1 MSNISNGAVRPFQ
14 LLRNPFFVLRVDP
27 TTPLDRISEAVE
39 DALADGEVP
48 EDDIVAAREAL
59 INPRQRTGAELSY
72 LFDSPPSH
80 VARLVTALN
89 GSAPSAILKEAERT
103 APLSRSNFLA
113 EVSAR
118 SPASSDVLFSIL
130 DAHAQI
136 SSADLLAKIQ
146 SVRRQAGIVSPS
158 LDAVEEALSTVY
170 EQHVKTILAGLKNA
184 DSAAAPLRECTR
196 RILAVPDE
204 DRLEALD
211 RLLRAYAQFASSEL
225 GELEEHI
232 TALAERLTTRQAT
245 TGDIGELL
253 NHLRRW
259 LDLAQPLIDSEAQ
272 KGRDETRS
280 RQLYFTIR
288 NLCIDRA
295 NEQSD
300 FASALAISEVA
311 SEIFRSLPRASEQLA
326 EDAQLLKERITEG
339 KITPLNKF
347 IDSVSKWAIAADLEN
362 GGFGPSAKG
371 AAHDLWNLFLATLA
385 ELKDSNFADLPW
397 ILVRGLAINL
407 NNEENSPVAAMAII
421 EQLLRLSRDT
431 IPSADVIE
439 KLRDDLRAVTKNANE
454 KRVLKLVEGGNTS
467 AALRGLDEVLQ
478 TDLPSEDRARYS
490 QLRSKLQSQRN
501 VRFARWGFFGLIAVV
516 LIGANL
522 SNNSGPS
529 SQRPASPKR
538 PVEAPLPPYQAPRPN
553 SDAFPA
559 PSRMPSSTVEQ
570 TDQSELKPPIGSG
583 GLLTRSNIRY
593 CRFQKARLESIEG
606 DLRNSLE
613 TEQFNKLADDY
624 NARCFNFRYY
634 ENDLRIVE
642 EEVRGRAA
650 TLIQEG
656 RTISAAWRL
665 LPTPSN
671 VPGLG
676 SSPFDAK
683 PVTQTVPATQLP
695 PEILGLPASRPEI
708 PPLDDAATNLL
719 DLDIAN
725 AVQKRLLELG
735 FFRGPVNGVWGP
747 QSRSALRAFK
757 LVNGLPTDD
766 IYDVATAG
774 RLSSTAAIRG
784 IPGGKPTTPA
794 APIQEAYYAPH
805 GGATLNPLNRNDAAR
820 IHNKLRE
827 LGYYRASNNNL
838 WSAASRDALREFK
851 VRNGLEAN
859 DVWDIDTEQRLM
871 AATALSTPADLEAAF
886 SAVVAGAWT
895 TDLRA
900 CLGATGGSD
909 ALIVTMTTKGA
920 ETEGARCD
928 FQSFSGSGV
937 TWKVAAVCAVS
948 GETRK
953 TTISLT
959 RSNDALTWSSP
970 KGTTKYLRC
979 PS

>member
-1 MSNISNGAVRPFQ
+1 MSNISKGAVRSFQ

-48 EDDIVAAREAL
+48 EADIVAAREAL

-72 LFDSPPSH
+72 LFDTPPSH
-80 VARLVTALN
+80 VDRLVRALN
-89 GSAPSAILKEAERT
+89 GSTPSAILKEAERT
-103 APLSRSNFLA
+103 APLSRSNLLA
-113 EVSAR
+113 DVSAR

-136 SSADLLAKIQ
+136 SSSDLLAKIQ
-146 SVRRQAGIVSPS
+146 SARRQAGMVSPS
-158 LDAVEEALSTVY
+158 LEVVEEALSTLY
-170 EQHVKTILAGLKNA
+170 EQHIKAMLAGLKNA
-184 DSAAAPLRECTR
+184 YSAAAPLREGTR
-196 RILAVPDE
+196 RILAAPDE
-204 DRLEALD
+204 DRLQALD
-211 RLLRAYAQFASSEL
+211 RLLRAYSQFASSEL

-232 TALAERLTTRQAT
+232 TQLVEQLRTRPAT

-253 NHLRRW
+253 DHLRRW
-259 LDLAQPLIDSEAQ
+259 LNLAQPLIDSEAQ

-280 RQLYFTIR
+280 RQLCFTIR
-288 NLCIDRA
+288 SLCIDRA
-295 NEQSD
+295 NEHGD
-300 FASALAISEVA
+300 FASALSISEVA

-339 KITPLNKF
+339 KITPLKKF
-347 IDSVSKWAIAADLEN
+347 IDGVSKWTIAADLEN
-362 GGFGPSAKG
+362 SGFGSSAKG
-371 AAHDLWNLFLATLA
+371 AAHELWNLFLATVA
-385 ELKDSNFADLPW
+385 ELEGSNLADLPW
-397 ILVRGLAINL
+397 ILVRGLAIDL
-407 NNEENSPVAAMAII
+407 NNEENSPVAARVII

-431 IPSADVIE
+431 TPSADFIE

-454 KRVLKLVEGGNTS
+454 KRVLKLVESGNTS

-478 TDLPSEDRARYS
+478 TDLPPEDRALYS

-501 VRFARWGFFGLIAVV
+501 VRFAKWVFFGLIAAA

-529 SQRPASPKR
+529 SQRPAPSTR
-538 PVEAPLPPYQAPRPN
+538 PVEAPSPPYQVPRPS
-553 SDAFPA
+553 SDTFPA
-559 PSRMPSSTVEQ
+559 PTWTPPTPAEQ
-570 TDQSELKPPIGSG
+570 ADLSEVKPPTGSG
-583 GLLTRSNIRY
+583 SLLTRSNIRY
-593 CRFQKARLESIEG
+593 CRFQKARLKSIEG
-606 DLRNSLE
+606 DLRNSFE
-613 TEQFNKLADDY
+613 TDEFNKLADDY
-624 NARCFNFRYY
+624 NARCSNFRYY

-642 EEVRGRAA
+642 EEVRSRAA

-656 RTISAAWRL
+656 RSMSATWRSR
-665 LPTPSN
+665 PTSSSA
-671 VPGLG
+671 PGPG

-683 PVTQTVPATQLP
+683 PVTPTVPTTQLP
-695 PEILGLPASRPEI
+695 PELPGVPASRSETSQ
-708 PPLDDAATNLL
+708 LDDPATNLL
-719 DLDIAN
+719 DLDVAN

-757 LVNGLPTDD
+757 KANSLPADD
-766 IYDVATAG
+766 IYDGATAG
-774 RLSSTAAIRG
+774 RLGSTAVIRAM
-784 IPGGKPTTPA
+784 PGGKPTTPA
-794 APIQEAYYAPH
+794 DPIQDSYYAPR
-805 GGATLNPLNRNDAAR
+805 GGATVNPLNRNDAAR

-838 WSAASRDALREFK
+838 WSAASRDALKEFK
-851 VRNGLEAN
+851 MRNGLEAN

-871 AATALSTPADLEAAF
+871 AANAPSTPADLEAAF

-900 CLGATGGSD
+900 CQGATGGSD
-909 ALIVTMTTKGA
+909 ALIMTMTTKGA
-920 ETEGARCD
+920 ETDGARCD

-937 TWKVAAVCAVS
+937 TWKVAAVCTVS

-953 TTISLT
+953 ATISLA
-959 RSNDALTWSSP
+959 RSNDTLTWSSP

>member
-1 MSNISNGAVRPFQ
+1 MSSTSNEAVRPFQ

-27 TTPLDRISEAVE
+27 TAPLDQISEAVE

-48 EDDIVAAREAL
+48 EGDIVAAREAV

-72 LFDSPPSH
+72 LLDSPPSH
-80 VARLVTALN
+80 VNRLVTALN
-89 GSAPSAILKEAERT
+89 DSAPLAILKEAERT

-113 EVSAR
+113 EVSVR
-118 SPASSDVLFSIL
+118 SPASSDVLFSVL

-136 SSADLLAKIQ
+136 SSSDLLAKIQ

-158 LDAVEEALSTVY
+158 LEAVQEALGTLY
-170 EQHVKTILAGLKNA
+170 EQHVKAMLSGLKNA
-184 DSAAAPLRECTR
+184 YSAAAPLRECTK
-196 RILAVPDE
+196 RILAAPDE
-204 DRLEALD
+204 DRLQALD

-232 TALAERLTTRQAT
+232 AALVEQLRTRPTT
-245 TGDIGELL
+245 TGDIGKLSD
-253 NHLRRW
+253 HLRRW
-259 LDLAQPLIDSEAQ
+259 LNLAQPLIDSEAQ

-280 RQLYFTIR
+280 RQLCFTIR
-288 NLCIDRA
+288 SLCIDRA
-295 NEQSD
+295 NEHGD
-300 FASALAISEVA
+300 FASALSISEVA

-326 EDAQLLKERITEG
+326 EDAELLKERITEG
-339 KITPLNKF
+339 KISPLKAF
-347 IDSVSKWAIAADLEN
+347 IDGVSKWTVAADLEN

-385 ELKDSNFADLPW
+385 ELKGSTLADLPW
-397 ILVRGLAINL
+397 ILVRGLAIDL
-407 NNEENSPVAAMAII
+407 NNEENSPVAAKVII
-421 EQLLRLSRDT
+421 EQLLRLSRDAS
-431 IPSADVIE
+431 PSADLIDQ
-439 KLRDDLRAVTKNANE
+439 LRNDLRAVTKNANE
-454 KRVLKLVEGGNTS
+454 KRVVKLVESGNTS

-478 TDLPSEDRARYS
+478 TDLSPEDRALYS
-490 QLRSKLQSQRN
+490 QLRSKLQNQRN
-501 VRFARWGFFGLIAVV
+501 VRFARWGFFGLIAAVF
-516 LIGANL
+516 IGANL

-529 SQRPASPKR
+529 NQRPVPPTR
-538 PVEAPLPPYQAPRPN
+538 PTEAPFPPYQPPRPS
-553 SDAFPA
+553 SDSFSAPTRAPTTPA
-559 PSRMPSSTVEQ
+559 EQ
-570 TDQSELKPPIGSG
+570 ADQSEVKPPIGSG
-583 GLLTRSNIRY
+583 SLFTRSNIRY
-593 CRFQKARLESIEG
+593 CRFQKARLKSIEG
-606 DLRNSLE
+606 DLRSSFE
-613 TEQFNKLADDY
+613 TDEFNKLADDY
-624 NARCFNFRYY
+624 NARCSNFRYY

-650 TLIQEG
+650 TLLQEG
-656 RTISAAWRL
+656 RSMSASWRSR
-665 LPTPSN
+665 PSSSSI
-671 VPGLG
+671 PGLG
-676 SSPFDAK
+676 SSPFEAR
-683 PVTQTVPATQLP
+683 PVTPTVPTTQLP
-695 PEILGLPASRPEI
+695 SEILGAPASRSETSQ
-708 PPLDDAATNLL
+708 LDDAATNLL

-757 LVNGLPTDD
+757 VANSLPAND
-766 IYDVATAG
+766 IYDGATAG
-774 RLSSTAAIRG
+774 RLGSAAAIRAA
-784 IPGGKPTTPA
+784 PGGRPTTPA
-794 APIQEAYYAPH
+794 DPTQESYYAPR
-805 GGATLNPLNRNDAAR
+805 GGATVNPLNRNDAAH

-851 VRNGLEAN
+851 MRNGLEAN
-859 DVWDIDTEQRLM
+859 DVWDIDTEHRLM
-871 AATALSTPADLEAAF
+871 AATAPNTPSDLEAAF

-900 CLGATGGSD
+900 CQGAIGGSD

-937 TWKVAAVCAVS
+937 TWKVAAVCTVS

-953 TTISLT
+953 TTINLA

>member
-14 LLRNPFFVLRVDP
+14 LLKNPFFVLRVDP

-39 DALADGEVP
+39 DVLADGEVP

-59 INPRQRTGAELSY
+59 INPRQRTRAELSY

-89 GSAPSAILKEAERT
+89 DSAPSTILKEAERT

-118 SPASSDVLFSIL
+118 LPASSDVLFSVL

-136 SSADLLAKIQ
+136 SSSDLLAKIQ

-158 LDAVEEALSTVY
+158 LEVVEETLSALY
-170 EQHVKTILAGLKNA
+170 EQHVKAMLAGLKNA

-196 RILAVPDE
+196 RILAAPDE
-204 DRLEALD
+204 NRLQALD

-225 GELEEHI
+225 GEIEENI
-232 TALAERLTTRQAT
+232 TALAEQLRTRQT
-245 TGDIGELL
+245 TSGDIGELL
-253 NHLRRW
+253 DHLRQW
-259 LDLAQPLIDSEAQ
+259 LNLAQPLIDSEAQ

-280 RQLYFTIR
+280 RQLCYTVR

-295 NEQSD
+295 NEHGD

-326 EDAQLLKERITEG
+326 EDAQLLKEKITEG
-339 KITPLNKF
+339 KLTPLKNF
-347 IDSVSKWAIAADLEN
+347 INGVSKWTIAADLEN

-371 AAHDLWNLFLATLA
+371 AAHDLWNLFLAALA

-397 ILVRGLAINL
+397 ILVRGLAIDL
-407 NNEENSPVAAMAII
+407 NNEENSPVAAKVII

-431 IPSADVIE
+431 IPSADLIE

-478 TDLPSEDRARYS
+478 TDLPPEDRALYS
-490 QLRSKLQSQRN
+490 QLRSKLQSERN
-501 VRFARWGFFGLIAVV
+501 TRFAKWGFFGLIAAA
-516 LIGANL
+516 LIGASL

-529 SQRPASPKR
+529 SQRPPPSTR
-538 PVEAPLPPYQAPRPN
+538 PVEAPLPPYQSPRPS
-553 SDAFPA
+553 SDTFPA
-559 PSRMPSSTVEQ
+559 PSRMPSTPAEQ
-570 TDQSELKPPIGSG
+570 ADLSEVRPPIGSG
-583 GLLTRSNIRY
+583 SLLTRSNIRY
-593 CRFQKARLESIEG
+593 CRFQKARLKSIEG
-606 DLRNSLE
+606 DLRNSFE
-613 TEQFNKLADDY
+613 TEEFNKLADDY
-624 NARCFNFRYY
+624 NARCSNFRYY

-642 EEVRGRAA
+642 EEERGRAA

-656 RTISAAWRL
+656 RRMSATWRSR
-665 LPTPSN
+665 PMPSS
-671 VPGLG
+671 VPGLD
-676 SSPFDAK
+676 SSPFGAK
-683 PVTQTVPATQLP
+683 PVTPTVPTTQLP
-695 PEILGLPASRPEI
+695 PEILGAPPSRSETSQ
-708 PPLDDAATNLL
+708 LDDAATNLL

-757 LVNGLPTDD
+757 VANSLPADD
-766 IYDVATAG
+766 IYDGATAG
-774 RLSSTAAIRG
+774 KLGSPAAIRVM
-784 IPGGKPTTPA
+784 PGAKPTTPA
-794 APIQEAYYAPH
+794 EPTQDSYYAPR
-805 GGATLNPLNRNDAAR
+805 GGTTVNPLNRNEATR

-838 WSAASRDALREFK
+838 WSAASRDALKEFK
-851 VRNGLEAN
+851 MRNGLEAN
-859 DVWDIDTEQRLM
+859 DVWDTDTEQRLM
-871 AATALSTPADLEAAF
+871 AATAPSTPADLEAAF
-886 SAVVAGAWT
+886 SAIVAGAWT

-900 CLGATGGSD
+900 CQGAAGGSD
-909 ALIVTMTTKGA
+909 ALVVTMTTRGA
-920 ETEGARCD
+920 ETDGARCD

-937 TWKVAAVCAVS
+937 TWKVAAVCTVS
-948 GETRK
+948 GEARK
-953 TTISLT
+953 TAISLT

-970 KGTTKYLRC
+970 KGTTRYLRC